1 MADEKANKEK
11 IAMADADVVL
21 TTLKKCPEKE
31 RSSLAMAINAYLE
44 GYMAGKQN
52 TAQKIN
58 KIVADI

>member
-1 MADEKANKEK
+1 MTDIKTKDEKV
-11 IAMADADVVL
+11 AMADADVVL

-58 KIVADI
+58 ELVSDI